1 MLIEMTFENF
11 RSFKE
16 RQTFSMLPI
25 NKFKELKSNI
35 AQIEG
40 NDLLRSAVIYG
51 KNASGKS
58 NILLAFKAIS
68 FMVSRSFEF
77 KRERPIPIYEPF
89 LMDSSSANAN
99 VFFEVLFFGKNKV
112 KYKYSIEFSKTIVHR
127 ETLYHYPK
135 GQPALIFERILNDI
149 KEGDPVKGELQA
161 INKRLYENQLLL
173 SKASIENIDAINEP
187 FLFFQK
193 YLFAFTINSTCD
205 ACDKMMIDI
214 HAANLYKKEKPHL
227 LDAVNKLIRESDT
240 GIKEIYI
247 KENKEEDFKFPESI
261 SEERRKQIVESNK
274 YQVFAKHMLFDKGT
288 AIGETQ
294 LDIEDE
300 SAGTTKIFAVGGLIL
315 DALSDGSVFLIDEL
329 DRSLHPHLSKI
340 IVQLF
345 NNPETNPKNAQLI
358 FTSHNTSLLS
368 NDLFRRD
375 QIWFTE
381 KDDKGCSTFY
391 TLGDLKG
398 VRKDVPYEKYY
409 HNGLFGGIPN
419 LNLYNFFSELQ
430 TNEQEITK

>member
-11 RSFKE
+11 RSFKD

-25 NKFKELKSNI
+25 NKYKELKGNI

-40 NDLLRSAVIYG
+40 NDLLKSAVIYG

-68 FMVSRSFEF
+68 YMVSRSFEF
-77 KRERPIPIYEPF
+77 KRDKPIPIYEPF
-89 LMDSSSANAN
+89 LMDSSSAKAN

-112 KYKYSIEFSKTIVHR
+112 KYKYSIEFNKTVVHR
-127 ETLYHYPK
+127 EVLQYYPK
-135 GQPALIFERILNDI
+135 GQPALIFDRNINEI
-149 KEGDPVKGELQA
+149 KEGDPVKGELLS
-161 INKRLYENQLLL
+161 INKRLFDNQLLL
-173 SKASIENIDAINEP
+173 SKASIENIDALNEP
-187 FLFFQK
+187 FLFFHR
-193 YLFAFTINSTCD
+193 YLYAYTINSTCE
-205 ACDKMMIDI
+205 ACDKMIIDL
-214 HAANLYKKEKPHL
+214 HAATLYQKGKPHL

-240 GIKEIYI
+240 GINEIYI
-247 KENKEEDFKFPESI
+247 KENKEEDFKFPETI
-261 SEERRKQIVESNK
+261 SEDRRKQIIESNK
-274 YQVFAKHMLFDKGT
+274 YQVFAKHNLYENEII
-288 AIGETQ
+288 IGETQ

-300 SAGTTKIFAVGGLIL
+300 SSGTTKIFAVGGLIL

-358 FTSHNTSLLS
+358 FASHNTSLLS

-381 KDDKGCSTFY
+381 KNDKGCSTFY

-419 LNLYNFFSELQ
+419 LNLYNFFSQLQ
-430 TNEQEITK
+430 SNEEKITK